1 LPNALWRQPQ
11 ASLESRAKSNGGP
24 QGAVLPPRVLSRAVL
39 SRGALSWE
47 TQLLQGLRKDVFP
60 GYQFVGELKS
70 LLLEL

>member
-1 LPNALWRQPQ
+1 LQRGVLLPR
-11 ASLESRAKSNGGP
+11 G
-24 QGAVLPPRVLSRAVL
+24 VL

-47 TQLLQGLRKDVFP
+47 AQLLAGLRKDVFP